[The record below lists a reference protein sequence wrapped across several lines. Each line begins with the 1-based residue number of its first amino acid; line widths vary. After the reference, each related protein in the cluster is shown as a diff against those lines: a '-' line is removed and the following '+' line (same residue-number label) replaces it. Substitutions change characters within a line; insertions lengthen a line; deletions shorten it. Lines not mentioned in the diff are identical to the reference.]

1 MWRLFAAVF
10 SIASAWKDAAQAFV
24 AIYFLITRGWP
35 SSLRYTT
42 TAFIS
47 EIVFRERLIFF
58 YDCRAVWNNSP

>member
-1 MWRLFAAVF
+1 VIDVAIIRCGVF
-10 SIASAWKDAAQAFV
+10 DCKDAAQAFV

-58 YDCRAVWNNSP
+58 L